1 MVTQLEYARKGT
13 VTDIMKEVAAK
24 ENMAPAMMRE
34 LISQGKIV
42 IIKNHQNGTAPVGVG
57 KGLRTKVNAS
67 IGTSSD
73 IIDEE
78 LEVQESPDRSGERC
92 GYAHGAERGR

>member
-13 VTDIMKEVAAK
+13 ITDIMKKVAGK
-24 ENMAPAMMRE
+24 ENMAPEMMRE

-42 IIKNHQNGTAPVGVG
+42 IIKNHQNGSAPVGVG

-73 IIDEE
+73 INDEE
-78 LEVQESPDRSGERC
+78 WKCARPWQRSRK
-92 GYAHGAERGR
+92 ALTRSWT

>member
-13 VTDIMKEVAAK
+13 ITDIMNEVAGK
-24 ENMAPAMMRE
+24 EGMAPEVMRE

-42 IIKNHQNGTAPVGVG
+42 IIKNHQNGSAPVGVG

-73 IIDEE
+73 IIE
-78 LEVQESPDRSGERC
+78 
-92 GYAHGAERGR
+92 